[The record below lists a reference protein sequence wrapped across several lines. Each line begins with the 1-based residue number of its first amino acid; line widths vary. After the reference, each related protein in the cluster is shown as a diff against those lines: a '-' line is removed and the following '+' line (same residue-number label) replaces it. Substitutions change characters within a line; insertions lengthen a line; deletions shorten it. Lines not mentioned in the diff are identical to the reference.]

1 MADRRYHVAS
11 LLIGMISSLLTL
23 LQVHLTLLRRH
34 LDFTRR
40 EQDIFRLL
48 TLPASG
54 KTKIKRLS
62 RSPPKPRRFWTRP
75 GRTSV
80 WWDNFVARKVV
91 EEEWREIFRMSRT
104 SLYALAVK
112 LRPYI
117 EGEETRMRSPI
128 DVVKKVAITLYY
140 LSDEG
145 RFRKTANAF
154 GISRQSVFALRV

>member
-1 MADRRYHVAS
+1 
-11 LLIGMISSLLTL
+11 
-23 LQVHLTLLRRH
+23 
-34 LDFTRR
+34 
-40 EQDIFRLL
+40 
-48 TLPASG
+48 
-54 KTKIKRLS
+54 
-62 RSPPKPRRFWTRP
+62 
-75 GRTSV
+75 
-80 WWDNFVARKVV
+80 
-91 EEEWREIFRMSRT
+91 MSRT

-154 GISRQSVFALRV
+154 GISRQSVSKVVREACKEIAIYIGPEYIHLPTTEEDVKDLVARVRLAHDFPQCLGAINGTHVEIKQPKANSTEYINRKVR

>member
-23 LQVHLTLLRRH
+23 LQAHLTLLRRH

-40 EQDIFRLL
+40 EQDFLRLL

-62 RSPPKPRRFWTRP
+62 RSPDKTWTRL
-75 GRTSV
+75 GRASV

-91 EEEWREIFRMSRT
+91 EEEWRENFRMSRT

-112 LRPYI
+112 LR
-117 EGEETRMRSPI
+117 
-128 DVVKKVAITLYY
+128 V
-140 LSDEG
+140 
-145 RFRKTANAF
+145 
-154 GISRQSVFALRV
+154 

>member
-11 LLIGMISSLLTL
+11 VMIGMISSLLTL
-23 LQVHLTLLRRH
+23 LQAHLTLLRRH

-40 EQDIFRLL
+40 EQDILRFL

-62 RSPPKPRRFWTRP
+62 RSPPKPRRLWTRP

-91 EEEWREIFRMSRT
+91 EEEWRGEFRMSRT
-104 SLYALAVK
+104 SLYAL
-112 LRPYI
+112 
-117 EGEETRMRSPI
+117 EGTKAFSKRIRRCSV
-128 DVVKKVAITLYY
+128 D
-140 LSDEG
+140 G
-145 RFRKTANAF
+145 RKRYENDKCGRKSF
-154 GISRQSVFALRV
+154 